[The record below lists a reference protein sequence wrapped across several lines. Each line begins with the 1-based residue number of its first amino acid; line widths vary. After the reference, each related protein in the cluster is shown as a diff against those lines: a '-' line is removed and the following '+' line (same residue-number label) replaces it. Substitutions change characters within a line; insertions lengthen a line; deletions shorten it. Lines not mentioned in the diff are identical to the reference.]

1 VKININKVCIVLT
14 SFLLFEGCASSKLQP
29 LEPVAE
35 LIPGILIGYL
45 PHAVIPDGIALLPKA
60 PIAGNEE
67 DKRLNAIVM
76 ANQEGLR
83 WDLATSDDNL
93 EFPVAASMFSCA
105 IDSEI
110 SKVETPQ
117 LYRLLRRSATD
128 AGLSTY
134 AAKKRYQK
142 QRPFMVND
150 TPSCVPDKESHL
162 RTSGSYP
169 SGHAA
174 IGWLWGQIFS
184 EISPE
189 HSNKAL
195 ARGWA
200 VGESRLICNVHWQSD
215 VQAGRTMGAATFARL
230 HANTEFT
237 SAMAAAKLEIAAV
250 RAKGLKYLRDCSLE
264 NNALS
269 ANLSPNFNM
278 TKH

>member
-1 VKININKVCIVLT
+1 MKIKINKVCIVLS
-14 SFLLFEGCASSKLQP
+14 SFLLFGGCTSNQSQP

-45 PHAVIPDGIALLPKA
+45 PHDVIPDGIALLPTA
-60 PIAGNEE
+60 PIAGNAE
-67 DKRLNAIVM
+67 DKRLNTEVI
-76 ANQEGLR
+76 ANQEGFR
-83 WDLATSDDNL
+83 WELATSDDNL

-105 IDSEI
+105 IDAKI
-110 SKVETPQ
+110 SKEETPQ

-134 AAKKRYQK
+134 AAKKYYQK
-142 QRPFMVND
+142 KRPFMINEAP
-150 TPSCVPDKESHL
+150 TCVPAKEAHL

-184 EISPE
+184 EITPE
-189 HSNKAL
+189 YSDKAL

-200 VGESRLICNVHWQSD
+200 VGESRLFCNVHWQSD
-215 VQAGRTMGAATFARL
+215 VEAGRTMGAAAFARL

-237 SAMAAAKLEIAAV
+237 SAMAAAKLEIASV
-250 RAKGLKYLRDCSLE
+250 RAKGLKSSRDCNAE
-264 NNALS
+264 TNALS
-269 ANLSPNFNM
+269 LNADSEKL
-278 TKH
+278 

>member
-1 VKININKVCIVLT
+1 MKINIKKVCIVLS
-14 SFLLFEGCASSKLQP
+14 SFVFFEGCAISKLQP

-45 PHAVIPDGIALLPKA
+45 PHAVIPDGIALLPNA
-60 PIAGNEE
+60 PIAGNVE
-67 DKRLNAIVM
+67 DKRLNAVII

-105 IDSEI
+105 IDAEI

-134 AAKKRYQK
+134 AAKKQYQK
-142 QRPFMVND
+142 KRPFMIND
-150 TPSCVPDKESHL
+150 TPSCVPAKESHL

-184 EISPE
+184 EIAPKYSD
-189 HSNKAL
+189 KAL

-200 VGESRLICNVHWQSD
+200 VGESRLVCNVHWQSD
-215 VQAGRTMGAATFARL
+215 VEAGRTMGAATFARL

-237 SAMAAAKLEIAAV
+237 SAIAAAKLEIALV
-250 RAKGLKYLRDCSLE
+250 RAKGLKSSRDCILE
-264 NNALS
+264 KNALNEKS
-269 ANLSPNFNM
+269 NN
-278 TKH
+278 